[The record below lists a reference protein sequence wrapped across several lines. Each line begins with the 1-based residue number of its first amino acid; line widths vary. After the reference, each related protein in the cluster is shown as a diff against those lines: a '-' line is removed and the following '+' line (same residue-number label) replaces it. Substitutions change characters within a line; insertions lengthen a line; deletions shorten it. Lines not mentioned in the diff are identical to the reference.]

1 MERAKRLIATLEHLV
16 STKKKRHIVGG
27 ILLSASVFLGGL
39 AVTVLSTRVD
49 EGEIVEEFDD
59 DEEPD
64 YY

>member
-27 ILLSASVFLGGL
+27 ILLSASIFLGGL
-39 AVTVLSTRVD
+39 AVTVMSTK
-49 EGEIVEEFDD
+49 VEEDVEEIIDD
-59 DEEPD
+59 DETD

>member
-39 AVTVLSTRVD
+39 AVTVLSTK
-49 EGEIVEEFDD
+49 VEEDVEEIIDD
-59 DEEPD
+59 DETD